1 MIKFSSLTALIL
13 GLSLILLTMP
23 DLADAKRLGGGG
35 SFGSKPSYSKSFSKP
50 APAPSSPTQ
59 QAAPGASPMGGRGM
73 FGGMLGGM
81 LMGGLLGSMLFG
93 GAFSGISFIDI
104 LLIGGGLFLLFR
116 FLRSRQP
123 AMQPAGGP
131 AGRQP
136 AGQPGAAWDNLRSAG
151 QQTQAATVN
160 VPPGFDAKEFLDGA
174 KAAYVRL
181 QGAWDARDLDDLRQ
195 FTSDEVFEVIKGQAA
210 EDPAPGRTEILLL
223 EARLLEV
230 KALGNQ
236 TVATVLFDAMLRE
249 GDPTSPAEQVR
260 EAWHFSRY
268 ETGGSSHWVVEGIQ
282 QLEK

>member
-1 MIKFSSLTALIL
+1 VTKFSSLTAVIL
-13 GLSLILLTMP
+13 GLGLILLTMP

-35 SFGSKPSYSKSFSKP
+35 SFGSRPSYSQNFSKP

-59 QAAPGASPMGGRGM
+59 QVAPGASPMGGRGM

-81 LMGGLLGSMLFG
+81 LMGGLVGSMLFG

-123 AMQPAGGP
+123 AMQPSGGP
-131 AGRQP
+131 VGAQP
-136 AGQPGAAWDNLRSAG
+136 GGQPGAAWDNLRSAR
-151 QQTQAATVN
+151 QQAQAATAS
-160 VPPGFDAKEFLDGA
+160 VPPGFDANEFLEGA

-181 QGAWDARDLDDLRQ
+181 QGAWDARDLDDLKQ
-195 FTSDEVFEVIKGQAA
+195 FTSDEVFAVIKGQAA
-210 EDPAPGRTEILLL
+210 DDPAPGRTEILLL

-249 GDPTSPAEQVR
+249 GAPSSPAEQVR
-260 EAWHFSRY
+260 EAWRFSRY